1 MVVTFCVADCPKE
14 CAKALDNRRL
24 GKQRVEA
31 MQIINLLESDKKKG
45 FKHHPASLMWKD
57 HINGLKYY
65 CNCIIEE
72 WISRGF
78 KNTMDLYDISYLDD
92 TSTNT
97 NVKDNT
103 PEKKDNTATN
113 KKDNT
118 EKKKDNTA
126 TNTTEKVT
134 LPWWFTNKCLQMSHK
149 CSLQRKDPKY
159 YKFDVDSAY
168 MLTGY
173 IWPSKLSESDIKDI
187 STCELK
193 DGAKYCSELGSGVP
207 PQYRLKIKDI
217 KKWKKNK
224 NVNPVTKR
232 AISSTGTIY
241 KDYEKAYKYY
251 YRSAI
256 DMYSTLFEKCVNVS
270 GLSIKCKRFVKAFKS
285 TSPLSS

>member
-1 MVVTFCVADCPKE
+1 MVVTFCVANCPKE

-31 MQIINLLESDKKKG
+31 MQIINLLESNEKKG

-57 HINGLKYY
+57 HIDGLKYY

-78 KNTMDLYDISYLDD
+78 KNTMDLYDIPFL
-92 TSTNT
+92 
-97 NVKDNT
+97 KDNT
-103 PEKKDNTATN
+103 TNMDNTSINKDPKDNTVTITN
-113 KKDNT
+113 QK
-118 EKKKDNTA
+118 
-126 TNTTEKVT
+126 NTTVI

-159 YKFDVDSAY
+159 YKFDVDNTY

-187 STCELK
+187 SICDLK

-217 KKWKKNK
+217 KKWNKNK

-251 YRSAI
+251 YNNAC
-256 DMYSTLFEKCVNVS
+256 DMYTLLFEKCVKVS
-270 GLSIKCKRFVKAFKS
+270 GIIIKDGKFAKAFKKAS
-285 TSPLSS
+285 K